1 MIVVFNTS
9 AYKIVTQSFYNPDKF
24 VNKPVINLT
33 ERNLD
38 LFIKT
43 IIIDENREFPFIYSS
58 LSKYK
63 KLKSETNLL

>member
-9 AYKIVTQSFYNPDKF
+9 AYKIVTQSFYNPDKS
-24 VNKPVINLT
+24 VNKPVMDLT

-63 KLKSETNLL
+63 